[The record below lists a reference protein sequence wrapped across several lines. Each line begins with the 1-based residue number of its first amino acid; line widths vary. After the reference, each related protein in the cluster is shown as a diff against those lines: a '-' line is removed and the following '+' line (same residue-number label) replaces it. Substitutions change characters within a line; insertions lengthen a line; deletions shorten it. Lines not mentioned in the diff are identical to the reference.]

1 MKHHSNDHYHWQH
14 PWSWAIPLSALL
26 ALALLLYSGTN
37 QPLFFQLNRLS
48 LYTGP
53 LLWSLI
59 TTFGDSLVLLA
70 LMLPLVG
77 RHPRLLWQLILCA
90 LIATLLSQGLKELF
104 NMPRP
109 PTVLDAEQMILIG
122 ESHGWYSFP
131 SGHTT
136 AAFTFA
142 GLFVMQS
149 WTRPSVKVALIIAAL
164 LVGLSRIA
172 VGVHWPQDILAG
184 IATGW
189 LSALFGMLL
198 ADKLSWGMR
207 LSVQRPIALLLL
219 GVVLTLLFR
228 EGSDYPDARTL
239 EIVLALAILPL
250 ALPGLKQL
258 FSAAAQQRPK
268 PIEAEI
274 ADDEEATSPTGRK
287 WIGVLIRLLI
297 TAFIF
302 FLIFKNID
310 FAAVSKTITGLDITL
325 LIVGIL
331 FQLASTT
338 VAALRWYRV
347 SQLLGLGQKSIFY
360 LRSYFKGFFFNQG
373 LPTSIGGDAIRV
385 LDIAK
390 LGKRKRDA
398 FRSVF
403 IDRLLG
409 LTGLLLVN
417 LFANILNPNLL
428 PEGVFWLINLIVGAG
443 ISGFVVLNLLHKFSF
458 LDRWRITTFVAKI
471 SHELHSIFTSLQEWL
486 IQGGMAICIHLLSM
500 IAIFFIGHS
509 VGLEYNLLTFLIIV
523 PPVILL
529 TLIPIS
535 LAGWGVREGAMIGL
549 FGLIGAD
556 KTLVLSMSLLYGLV
570 LVIASLPGFYVYLKA
585 NTHHGES

>member
-1 MKHHSNDHYHWQH
+1 MSSPANDHYNWQH
-14 PWSWAIPLSALL
+14 AWVWALPLSALT
-26 ALALLLYSGTN
+26 ALALLFFSGIN
-37 QPLFFQLNRLS
+37 QPLFFQLNSIS

-53 LLWSLI
+53 LLWSWI
-59 TTFGDSLVLLA
+59 TTFGDMLVLFA

-77 RHPRLLWQLILCA
+77 RHPQLLWQLILCA
-90 LIATLLSQGLKELF
+90 VIATLVSQGIKEAL

-109 PTVLDAEQMILIG
+109 PTVLNAEQLILIG
-122 ESHGWYSFP
+122 ESHGWYAFP

-136 AAFTFA
+136 AAFALA
-142 GLFVMQS
+142 GLIAMQS
-149 WTRPSVKVALIIAAL
+149 WTSTKVKTALIIGAL
-164 LVGLSRIA
+164 LVGLSRIV
-172 VGVHWPQDILAG
+172 VGVHWPQDVLAG

-189 LSALFGMLL
+189 ISAVLGIFL
-198 ADKLSWGMR
+198 ADKLSWGTR
-207 LSVQRPIALLLL
+207 LSVQRPFALILF

-228 EGSDYPDARTL
+228 DWGDYPDARLL

-250 ALPGLKQL
+250 ALPGLKHL
-258 FSAAAQQRPK
+258 FSSAAHQTLQS
-268 PIEAEI
+268 IG
-274 ADDEEATSPTGRK
+274 PTGESIQSPAKKR
-287 WIGVLIRLLI
+287 WLGALIRLLI
-297 TAFIF
+297 TGFIF
-302 FLIFKNID
+302 FLIFRNID
-310 FAAVSKTITGLDITL
+310 FEAVSKTITGLDPSL
-325 LIVGIL
+325 LLLGIL
-331 FQLASTT
+331 FQLAST
-338 VAALRWYRV
+338 VLAGLRWYRV
-347 SQLLGLGQKSIFY
+347 SQLLGLEQNVIFY

-398 FRSVF
+398 FRGVF

-417 LFANILNPNLL
+417 LIANLINPDLL
-428 PEGVFWLINLIVGAG
+428 PERVFWLINLLITAG
-443 ISGFVVLNLLHKFSF
+443 IIGFIILNHLHRLTF
-458 LDRWRITTFVAKI
+458 LGKWRITNFITTI
-471 SHELHSIFTSLQEWL
+471 SRELSSIFTSLQEWL
-486 IQGGMAICIHLLSM
+486 IQGGMAIGIHLLSM

-509 VGLEYNLLTFLIIV
+509 VGMEYNLLTFLIIV

-549 FGLIGAD
+549 FALIGAD

-585 NTHHGES
+585 VTHNKMEG

>member
-1 MKHHSNDHYHWQH
+1 MQRNINDHYNWQH
-14 PWSWAIPLSALL
+14 TWVWLLPTTALLLL
-26 ALALLLYSGTN
+26 ALLFYSGLN
-37 QPLFFQLNRLS
+37 RSLFLQLNTLS

-53 LLWSLI
+53 MVWSWV
-59 TTFGDSLVLLA
+59 TTFGDMLVLFA

-90 LIATLLSQGLKELF
+90 VIATLLSQGIKHFL

-136 AAFTFA
+136 AAFTLA
-142 GLFVMQS
+142 GLVSLQS
-149 WTRPSVKVALIIAAL
+149 WVPLKVKVAVVIGAL

-172 VGVHWPQDILAG
+172 VGVHWPQDVLAG
-184 IATGW
+184 MATGW
-189 LSALFGMLL
+189 FSAIAGIYL
-198 ADKLSWGMR
+198 ADRWHWGTR
-207 LSVQRPIALLLL
+207 LSVQRPFALLLL
-219 GVVLTLLFR
+219 GVALTLLFR
-228 EGSDYPDARTL
+228 DWGDYPDARPL

-250 ALPGLKQL
+250 AFSGLKHL
-258 FSAAAQQRPK
+258 FSSAAHQPLQRMNSLGE
-268 PIEAEI
+268 ITQSSAEKRWVG
-274 ADDEEATSPTGRK
+274 TF
-287 WIGVLIRLLI
+287 IRLLI
-297 TAFIF
+297 TGFIF

-310 FAAVSKTITGLDITL
+310 FKAVSETIIDLNLSL
-325 LIVGIL
+325 LLLGIL
-331 FQLASTT
+331 FQLASTLL
-338 VAALRWYRV
+338 AGLRWSRV
-347 SQLLGLGQKSIFY
+347 SQLLGMQQKPIFY

-385 LDIAK
+385 LDVAK
-390 LGKRKRDA
+390 LGGRKRDA
-398 FRSVF
+398 FRGVF

-417 LFANILNPNLL
+417 LFANLLNPNLL
-428 PEGVFWLINLIVGAG
+428 PREIFWLINLIVAAG
-443 ISGFVVLNLLHKFSF
+443 ISGFVLLSFIHHFSF
-458 LDRWRITTFVAKI
+458 LERWRITTFLASI
-471 SHELHSIFTSLQEWL
+471 SRQLNSIFHRLSEWL
-486 IQGGMAICIHLLSM
+486 IQGGMATAIHLLSM
-500 IAIFFIGHS
+500 IAIFFIGLS
-509 VGLEYNLLTFLIIV
+509 VGMEESLLTFLIIV

-556 KTLVLSMSLLYGLV
+556 KTVVLSMSLLYGLV
-570 LVIASLPGFYVYLKA
+570 LVVASLPGLYVYLTA
-585 NTHHGES
+585 NTHNEERAK